1 MRKVLL
7 LSAILA
13 GSAVAEPGKEV
24 SLFNGKDLSGWK
36 SATGGA
42 PGSGWKVEE
51 GGVLHRAEKG
61 GDLISEKEY
70 ADFELEFD
78 WKISKAG
85 NCGVKYR
92 VRKTAAGWIG
102 AEYQV
107 LDDAGHANGKVPDT
121 SAASLYEVVPAAT
134 DKELKPVGEWNHSK
148 VVAKGSTI
156 EHWLNGKLVLKAD
169 TTSKEWAE
177 MKKNSK
183 FAKVDGF
190 AEAGPGHVLIQDHND
205 EAWFKD
211 IKIRE
216 L

>member
-1 MRKVLL
+1 M
-7 LSAILA
+7 
-13 GSAVAEPGKEV
+13 AEPGKEV

-36 SATGGA
+36 NATGGA
-42 PGSGWKVEE
+42 PGSGWKVED
-51 GGVLHRAEKG
+51 GVLHRAEKG

-85 NCGVKYR
+85 NSGVKYR
-92 VRKTAAGWIG
+92 VRKSTRGWIG

-107 LDDAGHANGKVPDT
+107 LDDAGHPNGKIPDT
-121 SAASLYEVVPAAT
+121 TAGSLYEVVPAAK
-134 DKELKPVGEWNHSK
+134 DKELKPAGEWNHSK
-148 VVAKGSTI
+148 VVAKGNTI
-156 EHWLNGKLVLKAD
+156 EHWLNGKLVVKAD

-183 FAKVDGF
+183 FATDEGF
-190 AEAGPGHVLIQDHND
+190 AEAGAGHILIQDHGD

>member
-1 MRKVLL
+1 M
-7 LSAILA
+7 LSAVLA
-13 GSAVAEPGKEV
+13 GSAMAEPGEKV
-24 SLFNGKDLSGWK
+24 ALFNGKDLSGWK
-36 SATGGA
+36 SATGGT
-42 PGSGWKVEE
+42 PGGGWKIED
-51 GGVLHRAEKG
+51 GVLHRAEKG

-85 NCGVKYR
+85 NSGVKYR
-92 VRKTAAGWIG
+92 VRKTTGGWIG

-107 LDDAGHANGKVPDT
+107 LDDVGHANGKVPDT
-121 SAASLYEVVPAAT
+121 STASLYEVVPAAK
-134 DKELKPVGEWNHSK
+134 DKELKPAGEWNHSK
-148 VVAKGSTI
+148 VVAKGNTL

-177 MKKNSK
+177 MKKDSK
-183 FAKVDGF
+183 FAKIEGF
-190 AEAGPGHVLIQDHND
+190 AAAGPGHILLQDHGD
-205 EAWFKD
+205 EAWFRD

>member
-1 MRKVLL
+1 M
-7 LSAILA
+7 
-13 GSAVAEPGKEV
+13 AEPGKEV
-24 SLFNGKDLSGWK
+24 SLFSGKDLSGWK
-36 SATGGA
+36 SASGGA
-42 PGSGWKVEE
+42 PGNGWKIED
-51 GGVLHRAEKG
+51 GVLHRAEKG

-85 NCGVKYR
+85 NSGVKYR
-92 VRKTAAGWIG
+92 VRKSTRGWIG

-107 LDDAGHANGKVPDT
+107 LDDAGHPNGKIPDT
-121 SAASLYEVVPAAT
+121 TAGSLYEVVPAAK
-134 DKELKPVGEWNHSK
+134 DKELKPAGEWNHSK
-148 VVAKGSTI
+148 VVAKGNII
-156 EHWLNGKLVLKAD
+156 EHWLNGKLVVKAD

-183 FAKVDGF
+183 FSTDEGF
-190 AEAGPGHVLIQDHND
+190 AEAGAGHILIQDHGD